1 MRRSGARD
9 AGADRAAANAAHGAH
24 RHQMLLARMTHG
36 AQQRRAEKAAIKS
49 IPDPDARKTAERE
62 SKAYE
67 KSPEEH
73 GNRRIDRNGVNLEKP
88 QVEQALEG
96 AGKIVAGTAKR
107 LQRDFRYTLAPPNR
121 TAMKIGGGDT
131 DVHAERPSAAA
142 RPAPARTRTIPQSYA
157 QPELAR

>member
-1 MRRSGARD
+1 
-9 AGADRAAANAAHGAH
+9 
-24 RHQMLLARMTHG
+24 MLLARMTHG

-49 IPDPDARKTAERE
+49 IADPDARKAAERE
-62 SKAYE
+62 SKAAYE

-73 GNRRIDRNGVNLEKP
+73 GNRRIDKNGINVEKP

-96 AGKIVAGTAKR
+96 AGKMMAGTAKR

-121 TAMKIGGGDT
+121 NAMKIGGGDT
-131 DVHAERPSAAA
+131 DVHTERPSAAA